1 MTKANCVGSVLNRI
15 ADLISGCS
23 LHIVLPV
30 ASPQLALQELCLVE
44 VRGSENQAGS
54 IWEVSALKCAWVRD
68 NLEKWEHRLLSRW
81 ATSLMPLKFDGFHYI
96 F

>member
-1 MTKANCVGSVLNRI
+1 MTKVNCIGSVLNRI
-15 ADLISGCS
+15 ADLTSRCL
-23 LHIVLPV
+23 LHIVLSV
-30 ASPQLALQELCLVE
+30 ASPQLALHELCLVE
-44 VRGSENQAGS
+44 VQGSETQAGS
-54 IWEVSALKCAWVRD
+54 IWEFCVLKCAWVRD